1 MGATSLANA
10 VELVKKA
17 VVDAVEAG
25 KPVSLLFGT
34 VVSAAPLAVN
44 ISQKMTLGE
53 ANLVLSQNV
62 TRRTVDAAADFETE
76 PALTGGEQEHRHT
89 VQGVLQVVVNKPLE
103 AGERVILAR
112 MQGGKKFIILDRLG
126 AGL

>member
-1 MGATSLANA
+1 MANA

-17 VVDAVEAG
+17 AVDAVEAG

>member
-1 MGATSLANA
+1 MANA

-17 VVDAVEAG
+17 AVDAVEAG

-62 TRRTVDAAADFETE
+62 TRRTADAAADFETE

-89 VQGVLQVVVNKPLE
+89 VQGVLQVVVNKPLA

>member
-1 MGATSLANA
+1 MANA

-17 VVDAVEAG
+17 AVDAVEAG

-44 ISQKMTLGE
+44 IRQKMTLGE

-62 TRRTVDAAADFETE
+62 PRRTVDAAADFETE

-89 VQGVLQVVVNKPLE
+89 VQGVLQVVVNKPLA

>member
-1 MGATSLANA
+1 MANA

-17 VVDAVEAG
+17 AVDAVEAG

-89 VQGVLQVVVNKPLE
+89 VQGVLQVVVNKPLA